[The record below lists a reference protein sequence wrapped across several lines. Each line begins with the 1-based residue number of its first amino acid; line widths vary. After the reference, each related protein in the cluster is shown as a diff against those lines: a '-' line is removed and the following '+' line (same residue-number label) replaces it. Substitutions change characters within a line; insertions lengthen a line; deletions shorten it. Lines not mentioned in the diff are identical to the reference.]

1 MIKNDEAWEVCY
13 IALEYCEGGT
23 LFDYLCEVGS
33 FDEKLCRHYFK
44 QLLEAIDYMHS
55 RGIAHWDLKPENLLL
70 DADLNLK
77 VSDFG
82 LASSNRLNLSVVGTE
97 LYMAP
102 EIRRGK
108 GYVGS

>member
-1 MIKNDEAWEVCY
+1 
-13 IALEYCEGGT
+13 
-23 LFDYLCEVGS
+23 
-33 FDEKLCRHYFK
+33 
-44 QLLEAIDYMHS
+44 MHS
-55 RGIAHWDLKPENLLL
+55 RGIAHRDLKPENLLL
-70 DADLNLK
+70 DANLNLK

-108 GYVGS
+108 GYGGS